1 MLRSI
6 VQLLILGLAA
16 IVTMGLVFGVVIP
29 IVTWLFM
36 ATLKVVV
43 LLLVVYVILRLVA
56 PDKAEKM
63 REKIRRV
70 K

>member
-1 MLRSI
+1 MFRSI
-6 VQLLILGLAA
+6 LNLLVLGFVGIAA
-16 IVTMGLVFGVVIP
+16 LSVVFGVVIP

-36 ATLKVVV
+36 AALKIAFIA
-43 LLLVVYVILRLVA
+43 LIVYVIMRVVA